1 MVIFNVA
8 AVLWSTGAALSF
20 GVADSFADSL
30 NKDFPESEHVPIAMQ
45 LATWFIVGGMVSMLY
60 SILAIF
66 KFQRRCST
74 SLILNYKGTLFEN
87 RLARKHAIMQ
97 SVVSAVGYVAAVVL
111 STMGFKAVKY
121 DEEDVGLLNAII
133 VTHLIIVAVLCHF
146 WLKEHM
152 TLLQWLTVLVAF
164 AGIIC
169 LCVGDF
175 LATNNKTVSDAFWAA
190 TPWAVGGSNGFV
202 VSNLAIKHAL
212 EHDICC
218 SSLNYLRMI
227 VVICCGIICL
237 IFTVLVDEK
246 PFLHNPQVWGL
257 VTGSG
262 AIYGAGLVCLNYAL
276 SYECTALS
284 LALFLG
290 GSRIVIMFAPF
301 IAGREKMPHT
311 VKFVGGSIVVLAL
324 VPLLVLMCLSCRQR
338 EPKREDNEVNDF
350 VKDADEIRR

>member
-60 SILAIF
+60 SILVIF

-190 TPWAVGGSNGFV
+190 TPWAVGGSN
-202 VSNLAIKHAL
+202 
-212 EHDICC
+212 
-218 SSLNYLRMI
+218 
-227 VVICCGIICL
+227 CL

-246 PFLHNPQVWGL
+246 PFLLNPQVWGL